1 MSGLGALAANYT
13 DSEDE
18 ADESGNEEGGREK
31 GSPEP
36 APHSAGGLLG
46 SLKHLGS
53 PSSGETGSVHNLIC
67 TQRICQFFNCFSLRT
82 EKTEKATIHL
92 SFFLTGN
99 LERQD

>member
-53 PSSGETGSVHNLIC
+53 PSSGETGSVHNLC
-67 TQRICQFFNCFSLRT
+67 TQRIC
-82 EKTEKATIHL
+82 
-92 SFFLTGN
+92 
-99 LERQD
+99 

>member
-18 ADESGNEEGGREK
+18 ADESGNEEGEREK

-53 PSSGETGSVHNLIC
+53 PSSGETGSVHNLC

-82 EKTEKATIHL
+82 EKTKKCR
-92 SFFLTGN
+92 SV
-99 LERQD
+99 